1 MSSLKRMRP
10 TGAGGGE
17 QQQQQE
23 EEGGQSELSD
33 PSSSTGAANFPSSLA
48 TPFTTTSSVRPS
60 GRTTNH
66 DQSSRFDNLSRPSSS
81 IQQEGG
87 RSTATAA
94 AAASKWSDGVVG
106 GGGSRPS
113 SAVGPTTTSSSVFNL
128 LFTPGSSSSTATDSR
143 VDTSQ
148 EAFARPSGRA
158 PRSSSRS
165 SLAPT
170 PAATNLFAA
179 LTNET
184 PRLLAAPYFSPL
196 PATRQ
201 QSPQQSPQLFG
212 KSPYANSLPP
222 PTPTPSAATPGAQH
236 RGPPVITPRLTA
248 GGGGG
253 RLTVGTPSVSA
264 TPRTGQSRPRRD
276 DNVIVGN
283 NNYLHKS
290 YPFCCEF
297 SGLIKLAILATKR
310 KLGNT
315 SLGMYFM

>member
-1 MSSLKRMRP
+1 MS
-10 TGAGGGE
+10 A
-17 QQQQQE
+17 
-23 EEGGQSELSD
+23 

-48 TPFTTTSSVRPS
+48 TPFTTTSSVRPN
-60 GRTTNH
+60 GRTTNN
-66 DQSSRFDNLSRPSSS
+66 DQSSRFDHLSRPSSS

-87 RSTATAA
+87 RSTAP
-94 AAASKWSDGVVG
+94 AASKWSDGVVG

-148 EAFARPSGRA
+148 GAFALPSGRA

-222 PTPTPSAATPGAQH
+222 PPTPSAATPGAQH

-248 GGGGG
+248 GGGGGG

-283 NNYLHKS
+283 VTHLTQVLS
-290 YPFCCEF
+290 V
-297 SGLIKLAILATKR
+297 LL
-310 KLGNT
+310 
-315 SLGMYFM
+315 